1 MPIGQSGLASSA
13 VFASYAFYKREAH
26 HFGGRRKKEKKRWEG
41 GNQSSYW
48 WVFMFICVY
57 MCLLEKHMSICH
69 HEDYVSYLSIWK
81 CVHSVS
87 YVIHN
92 VTSSTFDS
100 DNWVASVYFI
110 HACFLYPLLKRMEN
124 VHPYTNPVVIV
135 HPVNAVLF

>member
-1 MPIGQSGLASSA
+1 M
-13 VFASYAFYKREAH
+13 
-26 HFGGRRKKEKKRWEG
+26 KKKKKDQKMESRALIDG
-41 GNQSSYW
+41 CLCL
-48 WVFMFICVY
+48 FVY

-100 DNWVASVYFI
+100 GNSVVTINVYFI
-110 HACFLYPLLKRMEN
+110 HACFLYPLLKRTEN
-124 VHPYTNPVVIV
+124 VHP
-135 HPVNAVLF
+135 

>member
-26 HFGGRRKKEKKRWEG
+26 HFGGRRKKEKKDEKVEIRALIDG
-41 GNQSSYW
+41 CLCLS
-48 WVFMFICVY
+48 VY
-57 MCLLEKHMSICH
+57 MCVYWRSTCQSVITRI
-69 HEDYVSYLSIWK
+69 VSYLSIWK